1 MGELGNAPIESV
13 LGDLGGVDPKAAK
26 DHQRELERTG
36 QVDSQ
41 PSQEAERDAGDDDQ
55 GWDEPA
61 PNPVDEALGDARSTD
76 EQAAALEEGAANME
90 AAGDHDKAELRHYH
104 VIRKNAVSAD
114 NDIDIAFFRTF
125 DHGFLLFWRTE
136 TRK

>member
-41 PSQEAERDAGDDDQ
+41 PSQGAERDAGDDDQ

-90 AAGDHDKAELRHYH
+90 AAGDHAGAEDWRNSAQNLRDQAKALR
-104 VIRKNAVSAD
+104 
-114 NDIDIAFFRTF
+114 
-125 DHGFLLFWRTE
+125 E
-136 TRK
+136 TAQQERAKWK